1 MMTITRR
8 SEYRC
13 SVERIIT
20 GVSIALLAVII
31 AGCAS
36 TNRLR
41 EAQDAFNQA
50 AAAENALRFDA
61 KASDAVTSL
70 GAVRSGYAS
79 ALLSLDKLENS
90 KDESRLRSDGLWG
103 TALTLKAL
111 TQWRL
116 GQFDKAIATADL
128 AKQNAGNQ
136 TYPRD
141 QAVVAALPGLVKTDQ
156 AYSKILLT
164 NSPLADVEALL
175 IGASGAVANIQRGR
189 EQVEKDHPVQ
199 VYLLQAQL
207 SAYRNFQV
215 AHDRLNNH
223 ATVPA
228 DHPART
234 GANAQLKELDRL
246 LKLQKTGQGGAN
258 LVTYWVELCAL
269 DAP

>member
-1 MMTITRR
+1 MITTRNSELRR
-8 SEYRC
+8 S
-13 SVERIIT
+13 VDRIIS
-20 GVSIALLAVII
+20 GASLALLALII

-50 AAAENALRFDA
+50 AAAENTLRFDA

-90 KDESRLRSDGLWG
+90 KDESRLRNDGLWG

-116 GQFDKAIATADL
+116 GQFDKAIATAEL
-128 AKQNAGNQ
+128 AKQSASDQ

-141 QAVVAALPGLVKTDQ
+141 QAIVAALPGLVKTDQ

-164 NSPLADVEALL
+164 NSSLTDVEALL
-175 IGASGAVANIQRGR
+175 IGANGAVANIQRGR
-189 EQVEKDHPVQ
+189 EHVRSEERRVGKEC
-199 VYLLQAQL
+199 
-207 SAYRNFQV
+207 R
-215 AHDRLNNH
+215 
-223 ATVPA
+223 
-228 DHPART
+228 AR
-234 GANAQLKELDRL
+234 R
-246 LKLQKTGQGGAN
+246 
-258 LVTYWVELCAL
+258 
-269 DAP
+269 